1 MGQRYLILDTE
12 HNPVAQ
18 ADLISKRGEEPLHLE
33 VLADRVDRVEALG
46 NICLIGMEDDDP
58 AMMGDVIRSRGD
70 RIVVQPTQRLGPEAR
85 QNLRVPIVFTSVM
98 YPVKGG
104 NWRGQKHFTG
114 LDLSCG
120 GIAFCT
126 DVSLESGDVVEMVLP
141 MTDNPLIVKTQIL
154 RPLPQREGETKPKY
168 AAKFVDLVED
178 EDFAIRKSV
187 FSIQIDNQR

>member
-1 MGQRYLILDTE
+1 M
-12 HNPVAQ
+12 
-18 ADLISKRGEEPLHLE
+18 
-33 VLADRVDRVEALG
+33 
-46 NICLIGMEDDDP
+46 
-58 AMMGDVIRSRGD
+58 RS
-70 RIVVQPTQRLGPEAR
+70 I
-85 QNLRVPIVFTSVM
+85 
-98 YPVKGG
+98 
-104 NWRGQKHFTG
+104 
-114 LDLSCG
+114 DLSCG

>member
-1 MGQRYLILDTE
+1 MGQRYLVLDTE
-12 HNPVAQ
+12 HNPIAQ

-33 VLADRVDRVEALG
+33 VLANKADRVEALG
-46 NICLIGMEDDDP
+46 HICLIGMGDDDP
-58 AMMGDVIRSRGD
+58 AMMGDVLRSRGD

-85 QNLRVPIVFTSVM
+85 QNLRVPVVFDSVM

-104 NWRGQKHFTG
+104 GWKGQRKFTG
-114 LDLSCG
+114 MDLSCG
-120 GIAFCT
+120 GIAFYT
-126 DVSLESGDVVEMVLP
+126 DLILESSDVVEMVLP
-141 MTDNPLIVKTQIL
+141 MTDSPLIVKTQVL
-154 RPLPQREGETKPKY
+154 RTLPQKEGDTRNLY

>member
-46 NICLIGMEDDDP
+46 NICLIGMGDDDP

-114 LDLSCG
+114 LDLSGG